1 MKKRF
6 VLAWTVLVL
15 VAWQVETGAL
25 AQATFAGSN
34 LPSIRLI
41 PTPSEVGLSAP
52 QPPPPTPRPIQVRP
66 PQPGAAF
73 PNFPVTPVATAPGPL
88 PPDII
93 VWDEDLK
100 ESTLAPGEVHSLLTF
115 NFTNVSSSDVTITHV
130 QTSCGCTTPRLPQL
144 PWKVAAGRHGEIP
157 VVMNM
162 SGRSGTI
169 FKTVTVNTDKGWKM
183 LTVKTTMQA
192 ASPTAMTANER
203 LRNQQLV
210 LADRQAVFKGDCARC
225 HVEPV
230 IGIMGKDLFTA
241 ACGICHEAEHRAEM
255 VPDLNALNHATSAEY
270 WKHWIT
276 HGKVGSL
283 MPAFAHA
290 QGGPLSEAQ
299 IASLVDYLVKAIPSR
314 PGAATPSLPT
324 VVPTKASAPS
334 GGR

>member
-1 MKKRF
+1 MEKRF
-6 VLAWTVLVL
+6 ILAWTVLVSATWL
-15 VAWQVETGAL
+15 VETGAL
-25 AQATFAGSN
+25 AQATFVVSN
-34 LPSIRLI
+34 PPSIRLI
-41 PTPSEVGLSAP
+41 PTPSEVGLTAP
-52 QPPPPTPRPIQVRP
+52 QPSPPAPRPVQVRP
-66 PQPGAAF
+66 PQAGTAF
-73 PNFPVTPVATAPGPL
+73 PNFPVTTVATAPGPL
-88 PPDII
+88 PPNII
-93 VWDEDLK
+93 AWDGDLK
-100 ESTLAPGEVHSLLTF
+100 ESTLGAGEVHSLLTF
-115 NFTNVSSSDVTITHV
+115 NFTNVSSSEVTITYV
-130 QTSCGCTTPRLPQL
+130 QTSCGCTTPRLPPL
-144 PWKVAAGRHGEIP
+144 PWKVAAGTHGEIP

-162 SGRSGTI
+162 AGRSGTI
-169 FKTVTVNTDKGWKM
+169 FKTITVNTDKGWKM

-230 IGIMGKDLFTA
+230 IGKVGKDLYTA

-290 QGGPLSEAQ
+290 QGGPLSAAQ
-299 IASLVDYLVKAIPSR
+299 IASLVNYLVTAIPAKA
-314 PGAATPSLPT
+314 GAATPSLPAT
-324 VVPTKASAPS
+324 TPAKAAHPS
-334 GGR
+334 GGE